1 LQSSVAHATLQGAV
15 LPPVPLAVDEQPE
28 PLFKAQLLQVGT
40 TRWLSYREHGMLDR
54 SLSVEEVRYI
64 TGVARRIAAILLL
77 SPALDASYNAVK
89 GNAVDWKTLAK
100 R

>member
-1 LQSSVAHATLQGAV
+1 
-15 LPPVPLAVDEQPE
+15 
-28 PLFKAQLLQVGT
+28 
-40 TRWLSYREHGMLDR
+40 MLDR